1 MRHTMQD
8 ERHEIVV
15 WLPSPMGDAI
25 LCTPALRSI
34 RRRFHSSRI
43 TLLANPVVRQAL
55 SPSRFND
62 RWLNQ
67 QSKNPVAVASKLKK
81 REFTHAILFKN
92 SFGSA
97 LAAFLARI
105 PSRIGYARENR
116 GILLTDKLHP
126 QKLPNGKFK
135 PFSMIDY
142 YLEIAFTL
150 GCVTTDRRLELSVD
164 PDDSES
170 VKARLP
176 EVLTAAGP
184 LVIFVPGGAFGPSKC
199 WPSERFARTADRL
212 IEQYNATIVVSVSP
226 HVEEKK
232 IAAEICHASKHKLVS
247 LAEKPVTI
255 GELKALFSHAEL
267 VITNDTGPRHIAIAL
282 QCKVVTLF
290 GPNDPVWTETDY
302 ADEIKIVGTAPC
314 APCQKPTCRKPEH
327 LCMNSISVEAVCTAA
342 GKLLGKKHALPR
354 GTAEK
359 HE

>member
-1 MRHTMQD
+1 MQD
-8 ERHEIVV
+8 ERHDIVV

-34 RRRFHSSRI
+34 RQRFHSSRI
-43 TLLANPVVRQAL
+43 TLLANPIVRQVL

-62 RWLNQ
+62 RWLEQ
-67 QSKNPVAVASKLKK
+67 QSRNPFAVANKLKK
-81 REFTHAILFKN
+81 REFAHAVVFKN

-97 LAAFLARI
+97 LAVFLARI
-105 PSRIGYARENR
+105 PSRIGYAREKR

-126 QKLPNGKFK
+126 EKLPNGKFK
-135 PFSMIDY
+135 PVSMIDY
-142 YLEIAFTL
+142 YLAIAFAL
-150 GCVTTDRRLELSVD
+150 GGVTTDRRLELSVD

-176 EVLTAAGP
+176 EVITAAGP

-212 IEQYNATIVVSVSP
+212 IEQYNATVVVSVSP
-226 HVEEKK
+226 HPEERK
-232 IAAEICHASKHKLVS
+232 IAAEICDVSKHKLVS
-247 LAEKPVTI
+247 LADKPVSV
-255 GELKALFSHAEL
+255 GELKALFSNADL

-282 QCKVVTLF
+282 QRKVVTLF
-290 GPNDPVWTETDY
+290 GPNDPVWTETDC

-314 APCQKPTCRKPEH
+314 APCQKPRCRKAEH
-327 LCMNSISVEAVCTAA
+327 LCMKSISVQAVCNAA
-342 GKLLGKKHALPR
+342 QKLLGEKHALPR
-354 GTAEK
+354 GTAEE